1 MEVKIMLDN
10 LMNPDLS
17 GVSGYIRYTQD
28 NSLEMLPLALVAMAA
43 IIFVIGFL
51 IIFYRLAVGSQ
62 SKRYRELL
70 SDMYVVGKVKQIATE
85 DKVDLMDEL
94 KKFGNIMKKSGTNL
108 KSIDEVVEMELKE
121 RISEKDDDKA
131 KTKK

>member
-1 MEVKIMLDN
+1 MLDN